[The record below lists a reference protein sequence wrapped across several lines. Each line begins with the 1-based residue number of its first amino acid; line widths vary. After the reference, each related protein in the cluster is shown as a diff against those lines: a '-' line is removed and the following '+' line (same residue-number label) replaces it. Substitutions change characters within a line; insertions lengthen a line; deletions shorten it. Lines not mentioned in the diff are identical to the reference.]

1 MLSAQQQ
8 TYFIYE
14 TAPLSAPCHADK
26 AANNLQPASRRGGIM
41 SIHTAKHT
49 LPIDTFKQ
57 AHNNA
62 AGGLYPKIGNW
73 PEVIW
78 WFGYLPHVSGVK

>member
-1 MLSAQQQ
+1 
-8 TYFIYE
+8 
-14 TAPLSAPCHADK
+14 
-26 AANNLQPASRRGGIM
+26 M